1 MRRTFLAVVVLL
13 ALCGALLLFSWYGD
27 YAGVNGQD
35 AHDHWR
41 LARAWMEWWVG
52 GVRPEAAEHPHGYP
66 FLGALVG
73 LSGVGG
79 LWGLRLVSLFA
90 FAALMLALRAIL
102 LRLHGAGAMRPI
114 DRYLLLAA
122 ATCPFLLRYA
132 ATVMSDVTAMALLMG
147 SFLALLR
154 WLDQGRWP
162 DVLWCM
168 LLGMW
173 SLWVRMAVAPML
185 LVMGAALVLDVPTG
199 RALRLA
205 VSGMLAFAAGLL
217 LLRPAYA
224 DVVGTRL
231 WVPLSDWSPWN
242 IFARVHRSDDGLLAY
257 QLPNAL
263 YVLKLFLHPGF
274 LLLGPVLLLFVRMAD
289 LAHRP
294 VRWGVAA
301 LVAYIAFIAC
311 MPFQNDRVLLLVLP
325 FALLLLYPA
334 FSRLEEW
341 LRVRRVHPAAWM
353 SLVLLLQL
361 VFAGY
366 ALRPLMEQARVER
379 ELAIVV
385 DRSGADH
392 VLTHGM
398 GAAFGN
404 LCPDVSVTE
413 LWYGELAVLETG
425 SLIVVKPAEMDRQWR
440 GLPPA
445 YNWSKACAQGMDT
458 LAEHPAGWLVAKLH

>member
-13 ALCGALLLFSWYGD
+13 VLCGGLLLFAWYGD

-41 LARAWMEWWVG
+41 LARAWMEWWGG
-52 GVRPEAAEHPHGYP
+52 GVRPQVAEHPQGYP
-66 FLGALVG
+66 FLGALLG

-79 LWGLRLVSLFA
+79 LWGLRMLSLLA
-90 FAALMLALRAIL
+90 FAALMLLLRALL
-102 LRLHGAGAMRPI
+102 LRLHGAASMGPI

-154 WLDQGRWP
+154 WLDRGRWP
-162 DVLWCM
+162 DVLWCI
-168 LLGMW
+168 LLGTL
-173 SLWVRMAVAPML
+173 SLWVRMAVAPVL
-185 LVMGAALVLDVPTG
+185 LVMGAALVLHPATG
-199 RALRLA
+199 RAVLKTVFGALA
-205 VSGMLAFAAGLL
+205 CLAGLL
-217 LLRPAYA
+217 FLRYGHA
-224 DVVGTRL
+224 DLVGARL
-231 WVPLSDWSPWN
+231 WVPLSDWSPGN
-242 IFARVHRSDDGLLAY
+242 MFARVHRSDDGLLAY

-263 YVLKLFLHPGF
+263 YVLKLFVHPGF
-274 LLLGPVLLLFVRMAD
+274 LLLGPFLLPFVRMAD
-289 LAHRP
+289 LVQHP
-294 VRWGVAA
+294 VRWGAAA
-301 LVAYIAFIAC
+301 LVAYVAFIAC
-311 MPFQNDRVLLLVLP
+311 MPFQNDRVLLLALP

-334 FSRLEEW
+334 FLRLEEW
-341 LRVRRVHPAAWM
+341 LRGMRVHTAAWI
-353 SLVLLLQL
+353 SVVLLLQL
-361 VFAGY
+361 VFAGR
-366 ALRPLMEQARVER
+366 ALWPFMEQARVER
-379 ELAIVV
+379 ELAAVV
-385 DRSGADH
+385 SRSGAGH
-392 VLTHGM
+392 VHTHGM

-413 LWYGELAVLETG
+413 LWYGELAVLDPG
-425 SLIVVKPAEMDRQWR
+425 SLIVVKPADIDRQWR

>member
-1 MRRTFLAVVVLL
+1 MRRPFLAVVVLL
-13 ALCGALLLFSWYGD
+13 ALCGALLLYSWYGD
-27 YAGVNGQD
+27 YAGVSGQD

-41 LARAWMEWWVG
+41 LARAWMEWWDG
-52 GVRPEAAEHPHGYP
+52 GVRPQLAEHPHGYP
-66 FLGALVG
+66 ILGALLG

-79 LWGLRLVSLFA
+79 LWGLRLVSLLA
-90 FAALMLALRAIL
+90 FAALMLTLRAIL
-102 LRLHGAGAMRPI
+102 YRSHGPGAMRRV
-114 DRYLLLAA
+114 DRYLLLAG

-132 ATVMSDVTAMALLMG
+132 AMVMSDVTAMALLMG

-154 WLDQGRWP
+154 WLDRGRWP
-162 DVLWCM
+162 DVLCCM
-168 LLGMW
+168 LLGMC
-173 SLWVRMAVAPML
+173 SLCVRMAVAPVL
-185 LVMGAALVLDVPTG
+185 LVMGAALLLDLATA
-199 RALRLA
+199 RAVRLA
-205 VSGMLAFAAGLL
+205 LFGMLAMVVGLL
-217 LLRPAYA
+217 LVRPGDP
-224 DVVGTRL
+224 DVVGAHL
-231 WVPLSDWSPWN
+231 WVPLTDWSPWN
-242 IFARVHRSDDGLLAY
+242 ILAREHRSDDGLLSY

-263 YVLKLFLHPGF
+263 YVMKVFVHPGF
-274 LLLGPVLLLFVRMAD
+274 LLLGPVLLPFFRLAD

-294 VRWGVAA
+294 VRWSAAA

-334 FSRLEEW
+334 YSRLEEW
-341 LRVRRVHPAAWM
+341 LRARRVHPAAWM
-353 SLVLLLQL
+353 SVILVLQL
-361 VFAGY
+361 VCAGY
-366 ALRPLMEQARVER
+366 ALRPFMEHARVER

-413 LWYGELAVLETG
+413 LWYGELAVLEKG
-425 SLIVVKPAEMDRQWR
+425 SLIVVKPAEMDRQWQ

-445 YNWSKACAQGMDT
+445 YNWSKARAQGMDT
-458 LAEHPAGWLVAKLH
+458 LVEHPAGWLVAKLH